1 MNAPAAPAL
10 RRVSV
15 RLFAVLREQAGR
27 SEWEIVTACATPI
40 ELYRSLQRELPLAL
54 AAELVRVAVNG
65 AYADPQRP
73 LQDGDRVVFIPPVTG
88 G

>member
-1 MNAPAAPAL
+1 MNDPAAPIL

-15 RLFAVLREQAGR
+15 RLFALLREQAGR
-27 SEWEIVTACATPI
+27 SEWDTVTACTTPA
-40 ELYRSLQRELPLAL
+40 ELYRSLQQELPLTLDAG
-54 AAELVRVAVNG
+54 LVRVAVNG

-73 LQDGDRVVFIPPVTG
+73 LQDGDQVVFIPPVAG